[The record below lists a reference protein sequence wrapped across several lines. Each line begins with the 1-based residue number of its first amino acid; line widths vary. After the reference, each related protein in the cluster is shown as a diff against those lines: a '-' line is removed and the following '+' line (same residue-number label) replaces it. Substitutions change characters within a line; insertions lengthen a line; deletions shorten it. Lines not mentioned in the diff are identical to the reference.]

1 MKRRIIILLAA
12 LSIGVSVFSGCGCD
26 SKDANA
32 TPDSAVSSTTALKN
46 RGETKTAPATE
57 AGTTASSD
65 SKGDSQAADSS
76 SNSEGSQSNNNNNP
90 GSQAQNNPDRDS
102 DNAN

>member
-1 MKRRIIILLAA
+1 MKRRMIILLAA

-46 RGETKTAPATE
+46 RGVI
-57 AGTTASSD
+57 GFQ
-65 SKGDSQAADSS
+65 G
-76 SNSEGSQSNNNNNP
+76 
-90 GSQAQNNPDRDS
+90 
-102 DNAN
+102 